1 MCTTLGELPYIRYAR
16 SPVAT
21 TLAAAT
27 QDALDDLSAD
37 DKALLKRGDNR
48 PTLLILD
55 RTIDTVAPVLHE
67 FTYQGAYAALVLFIH
82 SFTFQSAQRVF
93 FPRFFYDAAMI
104 YDLCEVDKECTYKY
118 KYNNGGKDITKEVLL
133 DEYDFL
139 WPKLRHMH
147 IADCINKVTP
157 ALHLYSTI
165 F

>member
-67 FTYQGAYAALVLFIH
+67 FTYQGA
-82 SFTFQSAQRVF
+82 SATTSVGHAFLHIPKRLPCLPPTTVFPTTQR
-93 FPRFFYDAAMI
+93 
-104 YDLCEVDKECTYKY
+104 
-118 KYNNGGKDITKEVLL
+118 
-133 DEYDFL
+133 
-139 WPKLRHMH
+139 
-147 IADCINKVTP
+147 
-157 ALHLYSTI
+157 
-165 F
+165 